1 MSEGDAGWPRVLIV
15 APPPMNLLAGGGV
28 TLHRMF
34 SRWPASHL
42 AQVYAEDVPP
52 DASRASG
59 YYQAV
64 RPPTSIRPRL
74 LRHAVGAGLVASG
87 RADVSVFG
95 GRPSR
100 ALRAFVDRFRPDVI
114 FLILASHS
122 LHGVARVLAREYR
135 IPMVTWVPDDYL
147 PSYPQRRVPGG
158 RLGWRV
164 MHEIVNRGARRVF
177 ADSTVHLG
185 ITEAMSRE
193 YWVRYGYDF
202 TPIYNSVDMEV
213 WPPRPPRDPGNGLRV
228 VYSGSIFDSTQR
240 DALLD
245 VRDAVRALRDRGV
258 DARLEVFSNDWRK
271 PHLQA
276 ALERPPASTLRALVP
291 MEQIRE
297 NLQGADVL
305 VMPLSFDEVAKSYMR
320 LSMPGKLAEFMA
332 SGTPILAY
340 GPPGTV
346 QMEFVREHDAALV
359 VDHRSV
365 PDLADALDRL
375 RTDAAL
381 RDRLSERERDVAADT
396 FALTVVRSRFERAVC
411 SAVGREPP
419 A

>member
-42 AQVYAEDVPP
+42 AQVYAENVQP
-52 DASRASG
+52 DASRASA
-59 YYQAV
+59 YYQSS
-64 RPPTSIRPRL
+64 RPPASIRPRL
-74 LRHAVGAGLVASG
+74 LRHAAGLALMAAG
-87 RADVSVFG
+87 RVDATIVG

-100 ALRAFVDRFRPDVI
+100 AMRAFVDRFQPDVV
-114 FLILASHS
+114 FLILASHA
-122 LHGVARVLAREYR
+122 LHGVARSLARDR
-135 IPMVTWVPDDYL
+135 GIPMVTWVPDDYL
-147 PSYPQRRVPGG
+147 PGYPQSPVVGG

-164 MHEIVNRGARRVF
+164 MHEIMHRGARRVF
-177 ADSTVHLG
+177 AESTVHLG

-202 TPIYNSVDMEV
+202 TPIYNSVEMEA

-228 VYSGSIFDSTQR
+228 VYSGSIFDTAQR
-240 DALLD
+240 DALFD

-258 DARLEVFSNDWRK
+258 DARLEVFSNDWSK

-276 ALERPPASTLRALVP
+276 ALHRPPASSLGPLVP
-291 MEQIRE
+291 MEEVRA
-297 NLQGADVL
+297 NLQSADVL
-305 VMPLSFDEVAKSYMR
+305 VMPLSFDEVAKSYLR

-346 QMEFVREHDAALV
+346 QVDFVREHDAALV
-359 VDHRSV
+359 VDHPSV
-365 PDLADALDRL
+365 PDLAAALDRL
-375 RTDAAL
+375 RTDAGL
-381 RDRLSERERDVAADT
+381 RDRLSGRARAVAAEV
-396 FALTVVRSRFERAVC
+396 FSLPVVRARFERAVC